1 MTSGFTELVERKMGK
16 VKWAKHSDLKLRRE
30 QHVMRIKNY
39 IKKQKLL
46 KELLAPNPQLKWIKE
61 ENEER

>member
-1 MTSGFTELVERKMGK
+1 MGK

-46 KELLAPNPQLKWIKE
+46 KELLDPNPQLKWIKE